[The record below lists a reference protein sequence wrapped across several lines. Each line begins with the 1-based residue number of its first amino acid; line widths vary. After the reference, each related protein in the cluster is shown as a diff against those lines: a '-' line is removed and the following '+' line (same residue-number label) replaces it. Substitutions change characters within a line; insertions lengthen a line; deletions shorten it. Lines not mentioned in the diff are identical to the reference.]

1 MTAPEQADVQKAY
14 DGSWYFIAGTG
25 GDLAEW
31 VEGYEKALATHEVG
45 KPTAWFQTTGAAIN
59 GLAGPENTNPYPDDL
74 TCLLFPL
81 DGLDVG
87 RLALF
92 KIAMEDRWFDD
103 VIDNM
108 RPSS

>member
-1 MTAPEQADVQKAY
+1 MIEGADLDAAY

-25 GDLAEW
+25 GDLTEW
-31 VEGYEKALATHEVG
+31 TNGYEQALAVHECG
-45 KPTAWFQTTGAAIN
+45 KPKVWFQTTGAAVN
-59 GLAGPENTNPYPDDL
+59 AKAGASNVNPYADDL

-92 KIAMEDRWFDD
+92 KVAMQDRWFDD

-108 RPSS
+108 RAG